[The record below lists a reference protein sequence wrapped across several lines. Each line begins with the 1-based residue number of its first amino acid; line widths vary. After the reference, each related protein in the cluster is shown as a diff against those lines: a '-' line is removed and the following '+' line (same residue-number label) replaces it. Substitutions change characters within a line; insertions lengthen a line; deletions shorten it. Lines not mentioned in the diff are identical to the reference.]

1 LWRAPRSALVTRGF
15 LPRSCPIN
23 PACFERIESMITV
36 RIIVCGG
43 VASIDSVEGGA
54 AAAQHKL
61 FNEDV

>member
-1 LWRAPRSALVTRGF
+1 
-15 LPRSCPIN
+15 
-23 PACFERIESMITV
+23 MITV